1 MDVYIGW
8 PGSVRDACVLANS
21 SVFTKVEVGSL
32 FPDNKLRICGED
44 VPLLMLGDP
53 ANFPG

>member
-1 MDVYIGW
+1 VDVYIGW